1 MAAVSTMYAAH
12 AVAAATTSRSP
23 VRCWIMTKES
33 SGLLVRHAQPTHA
46 HKAPNQTRAPCRRR
60 STKYSKIGVKTTDNW
75 SRNAAFAADV
85 LFMPSNRNSFEA
97 TSAAAKPRDTDQGGA
112 APSRC
117 ERK

>member
-1 MAAVSTMYAAH
+1 MSTMYAAH

-23 VRCWIMTKES
+23 VRCWIMTNES
-33 SGLLVRHAQPTHA
+33 SVLLVRNAQPTHA
-46 HKAPNQTRAPCRRR
+46 HKAPSQTRAPCRRR

-75 SRNAAFAADV
+75 SRNAALAADV
-85 LFMPSNRNSFEA
+85 RLMPSSRNSLDA
-97 TSAAAKPRDTDQGGA
+97 TSAAAKPSDTDHGGA